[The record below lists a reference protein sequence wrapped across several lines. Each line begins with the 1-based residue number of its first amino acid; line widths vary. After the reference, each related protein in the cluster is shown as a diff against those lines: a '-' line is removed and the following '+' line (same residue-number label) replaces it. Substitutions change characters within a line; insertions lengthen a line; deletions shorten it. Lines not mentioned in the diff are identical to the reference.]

1 MISVVGIGP
10 GSMEEMTIRAKK
22 CIEKADIVLGYKTY
36 IRLIEPLLKGKAVV
50 QNGMRGE
57 IDRCRQTVLEAKTGK
72 RVALISGGDPGV
84 YAMAGLL
91 LEIASKEAPEIS
103 VEIVPGVTSA
113 NAAAAALGAPI
124 MHDHAYISLSDCLT
138 DWVLI
143 ERRLKLAAQGD
154 FVICLFNPKSK
165 ARAGHLEKAKKILLK
180 HKSPNTLVGVV
191 THAARDG
198 QVIHI
203 SDLENL
209 DCEQVNMSSMV
220 IIGNQ
225 NTYRWQDF
233 LVTPRGYSL

>member
-10 GSMEEMTIRAKK
+10 GSVDQMTVRAQ
-22 CIEKADIVLGYKTY
+22 KAIAEADVILGYKTY
-36 IRLIEPLLKGKAVV
+36 VQLVETLLEGKEVL

-57 IDRCRQTVLEAKTGK
+57 VDRCRQTIKEAKKGK

-91 LEIASKEAPEIS
+91 LEILHKEAPEIS
-103 VEIVPGVTSA
+103 VEVIPGVTSA

-138 DWVLI
+138 DWTLI
-143 ERRLKLAAQGD
+143 EKRLQLAAQGD

-165 ARAGHLEKAKKILLK
+165 ARPDYLQKAKEIMLA
-180 HKSPNTLVGVV
+180 HKSPQTQVGVV

-198 QVIHI
+198 QVVSI
-203 SDLENL
+203 SDLAHL
-209 DCEQVNMSSMV
+209 DCEKVNMSSMV

-225 NTYRWQDF
+225 NTYRVQDF
-233 LVTPRGYSL
+233 LVTPRGYTL